1 MPKNRQYSI
10 QLIHQI
16 RQHFIINIPIP
27 GERTTAL
34 DVAGEGRDEVRVL
47 DQFGHQVCDSGLLED
62 CLDAD
67 VVPFR
72 GVERQELITW
82 KTGIPV
88 DNFLRHAVQWNN
100 HYARILLDG
109 LCRDVLYRPVDD
121 IALLRANE
129 VTDTAS
135 YIALKDEDVSL
146 YC

>member
-1 MPKNRQYSI
+1 MAAGDLIDRHFHIRPGYCI
-10 QLIHQI
+10 QL
-16 RQHFIINIPIP
+16 
-27 GERTTAL
+27 
-34 DVAGEGRDEVRVL
+34 
-47 DQFGHQVCDSGLLED
+47 GHKIGDFRLFED

-67 VVPFR
+67 VVHFR

-100 HYARILLDG
+100 HCARILLDG

-121 IALLRANE
+121 IALLQANE

-135 YIALKDEDVSL
+135 YIVLKDEDVSL